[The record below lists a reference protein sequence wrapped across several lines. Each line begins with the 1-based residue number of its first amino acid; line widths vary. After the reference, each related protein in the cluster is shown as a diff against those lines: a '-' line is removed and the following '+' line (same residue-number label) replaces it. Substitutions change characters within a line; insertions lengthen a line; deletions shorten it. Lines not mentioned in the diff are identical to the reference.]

1 MTSRSLTLAV
11 LVAAGALAWSG
22 PAHAQGQPAPA
33 LSLTL
38 DDAVA
43 RAVAAS
49 NRILEARARGD
60 AASAAADT
68 RHAAALP
75 QVSAQAGYT
84 RTNHVRPFG
93 VPFTPGTFVVIYP
106 DIPDNYR
113 TRLDVQWPLY
123 TGGRLDALQSA
134 ARQESSAAASDA
146 DSVTT
151 DVRLDTAR
159 AFWNLV
165 VARETLRVVTESLQR
180 MTAHVRD
187 VANQL
192 EAGISPPNELM
203 TARAQEA
210 RQRMLSIQ
218 ARSAQDVAEAD
229 LARLV
234 GADPGTPL
242 EPLARLEP
250 PSVEASAD
258 ALTRQALERRPD
270 RKALADRVAAAEL
283 RTQAAEAGRK
293 PTVAVAGGIDYA
305 NPNPRIFPRAGVWQ
319 DSWDASVNVSYPLF
333 DGGRAKAEVAEMSA
347 AARAAQARLA
357 EFDSAVALEIRQRL
371 SEIESSRAAVDA
383 ADAGIEAATE
393 ARRVVGDRFAAGVA
407 TSTDVVDAQVAIL
420 QAQLDRTQ
428 AVAGARVAE
437 ARLNRALGR

>member
-1 MTSRSLTLAV
+1 MTSRSLTVV
-11 LVAAGALAWSG
+11 LLAAGTLVCPAA
-22 PAHAQGQPAPA
+22 AHAQAPPAAA
-33 LSLTL
+33 LQLTL
-38 DDAVA
+38 DEAVS

-49 NRILEARARGD
+49 NRILEARARGEVAT
-60 AASAAADT
+60 AAVDT
-68 RHAAALP
+68 RHAATLP
-75 QVSAQAGYT
+75 QVTAQAGYM

-93 VPFTPGTFVVIYP
+93 VPFAPGTVVVIYP

-123 TGGRLDALQSA
+123 TGGRLDALESA

-146 DSVTT
+146 DAVAV

-218 ARSAQDVAEAD
+218 ARSSQDVASAD

-234 GADPGTPL
+234 GVDPGTPI
-242 EPLARLEP
+242 EPVAQLAP
-250 PSVEASAD
+250 PSIDASAD
-258 ALTRQALERRPD
+258 ALTRLALERRPD
-270 RKALADRVAAAEL
+270 RKALADRAAAAEL
-283 RTQAAEAGRK
+283 RTQAADAGRK
-293 PTVAVAGGIDYA
+293 PTVAVSGGIDYA
-305 NPNPRIFPRAGVWQ
+305 NPNSRIFPRAGVWQ
-319 DSWDASVNVSYPLF
+319 DSWDASVNVNYPLF
-333 DGGRAKAEVAEMSA
+333 DGGRAKAEVAEASA
-347 AARAAQARLA
+347 SARAAQARLA
-357 EFDSAVALEIRQRL
+357 EFDSGVALEIRQRL
-371 SEIESSRAAVDA
+371 SEIESSQAAVDA
-383 ADAGIEAATE
+383 ADVSIEAATE

-428 AVAGARVAE
+428 AIAGARLAE